1 MASTPKFSFQDLT
14 KAEIN
19 ALVREFLVRQS
30 KPPSASERL
39 LRTPHISRKPIIER
53 TGRRH
58 LLIDAIFRQFDEHER
73 TKDIYGC
80 LGYDKETDAKP
91 PTCTGDCERCQ
102 QQYRPLRWQAVKV
115 FKYESTY
122 SDKEA
127 QLLLDNL
134 IGQTRSDLDHL
145 ASQIHLYGD
154 RLMKRWQKR
163 NPAARRK
170 MLQQAMPDMAT
181 KPWFQAINDARLL
194 SLLPYDRGSLLRERP
209 AFMSAQ
215 VQTAYLLPFLDLTT
229 LSEQPEKL
237 LMLIHVRT
245 QHSVVDW
252 ILRDKKAHDVAFEQG
267 MLCAEYNPSCVVMR
281 AEGFGQLVQWQ
292 EVDSHAGHHIG
303 FPRALLAFRAQS
315 RLASFLRTMADTL
328 LAVDT
333 GDGPKGDS
341 SFIERV
347 AEASA
352 LSVVAEQMHYQRF
365 FTAPQLPGYC
375 GMSKVL
381 ELLGARY
388 EADRDELLL
397 LQTEPLYLREK
408 LARAQYTWY
417 YLRLSHADQMA
428 HLAEQILGVITKA
441 DNSRF
446 VYGLLYELVVDQWDE
461 TISEGSRTFAKEPAI
476 QLAYDLL
483 FDHNQTQIE
492 DLYDL
497 ATRSSTFQHQ
507 DNKWTMKPEYHL
519 RNDPLWWNVG
529 VLFNASFSSQSPAF
543 HVSYM
548 HDVINKA
555 SSKDRQAI
563 DQRFMDHLSDLA
575 MVTEAMTILEFDHM
589 CTRTPFN
596 HDPSTSP
603 FSGEV
608 HDSIDILRLVVKRQ
622 SWDPIDPVIISWA
635 KLERTEQLYDSMH
648 TFWSAVDDERLDHL
662 QEVLW
667 LDETRDEDPR
677 WVNCSLSRD
686 NGAEYTITRDA
697 ELNSIRTEMMKQGE
711 LAHAPHGKDQ
721 SLITSSS
728 GQHRMRNDNNQTVV
742 VGVPVQLE
750 WKHSQEE
757 DSKAQSTTVTKE
769 KPKTRR
775 DANVTDTENPVD
787 ALIPEHQSSPHTIT
801 VASGNLRLLQRMCS
815 PWLTSRE
822 TSLVKF
828 EAFVA
833 LLVDLGCTVEQHSG
847 SAVTFRRENRSV
859 VVHRPHPDSNITPIM
874 LKAIGKRVT
883 KYFGWDDAIFMAR
896 AK

>member
-1 MASTPKFSFQDLT
+1 MASTPKLSFQDLT

-30 KPPSASERL
+30 KSPSTSEKW

-73 TKDIYGC
+73 TEDVYGC
-80 LGYDKETDAKP
+80 LGYDKETDDKP

-115 FKYESTY
+115 FEYESTY

-145 ASQIHLYGD
+145 ASQINLYGD
-154 RLMKRWQKR
+154 RLLKRWQKR

-194 SLLPYDRGSLLRERP
+194 SLLQYDRGSLLRERP

-215 VQTAYLLPFLDLTT
+215 VETAYLLPFLDLTT

-267 MLCAEYNPSCVVMR
+267 MLRAEYNPSCVVMR
-281 AEGFGQLVQWQ
+281 VEGFGQLVQWQ
-292 EVDSHAGHHIG
+292 EQDSHAGHHIG
-303 FPRALLAFRAQS
+303 FPRALLAFKAQS
-315 RLASFLRTMADTL
+315 ILASFLRTMANTL

-333 GDGPKGDS
+333 GDGPRGDS
-341 SFIERV
+341 LLIERV
-347 AEASA
+347 GEASA
-352 LSVVAEQMHYQRF
+352 LSVAAEQTHYRRF
-365 FTAPQLPGYC
+365 FTAPQLPELR
-375 GMSKVL
+375 GMVKVL
-381 ELLGARY
+381 ELLATRY
-388 EADRDELLL
+388 ETDRDEVLL

-417 YLRLSHADQMA
+417 YQRLSHADQMA
-428 HLAEQILGVITKA
+428 HLAEQILGAITKA
-441 DNSRF
+441 DNSWF
-446 VYGLLYELVVDQWDE
+446 VYGQFRELVVDQWGEIPDM
-461 TISEGSRTFAKEPAI
+461 ISFAQEPAF

-507 DNKWTMKPEYHL
+507 DNKWTMKPEHHL

-543 HVSYM
+543 HVTYM
-548 HDVINKA
+548 HDIINKA

-575 MVTEAMTILEFDHM
+575 MVTEAMTILEFDYM
-589 CTRTPFN
+589 CTRTPFG
-596 HDPSTSP
+596 HAPPISS
-603 FSGEV
+603 FFKV
-608 HDSIDILRLVVKRQ
+608 YDIVDRLRHVTKRQ
-622 SWDPIDPVIISWA
+622 SWEPIDPLIIYCVEDLVECPLPLNAPTQA
-635 KLERTEQLYDSMH
+635 KLDRTQDIHSSMRH
-648 TFWSAVDDERLDHL
+648 FWSAVDDERLDHL
-662 QEVLW
+662 QDVFWSEEE
-667 LDETRDEDPR
+667 ETGHSSYGY
-677 WVNCSLSRD
+677 WMMLLSKYNKAD
-686 NGAEYTITRDA
+686 YTTARDA
-697 ELNSIRTEMMKQGE
+697 ELSSIRAEMEKQDQPSGVRKENHQRLLVE
-711 LAHAPHGKDQ
+711 L
-721 SLITSSS
+721 
-728 GQHRMRNDNNQTVV
+728 
-742 VGVPVQLE
+742 PVQLNWE
-750 WKHSQEE
+750 HSPEK
-757 DSKAQSTTVTKE
+757 DRNAQSSAATKE

-775 DANVTDTENPVD
+775 DPNVTDTETPVD
-787 ALIPEHQSSPHTIT
+787 ALIPEHQLSPHTIT

-815 PWLTSRE
+815 PRLASRE
-822 TSLVKF
+822 TSFVKF
-828 EAFVA
+828 EALVA
-833 LLVDLGCTVEQHSG
+833 LLVDLGCTIEQHSG
-847 SAVTFRRENRSV
+847 SAVTFRLENRSV
-859 VVHRPHPDSNITPIM
+859 VVHRPHPESKFSPIM

-883 KYFGWDDAIFMAR
+883 KYFGWDDATFIAR

>member
-73 TKDIYGC
+73 TEDVYGC
-80 LGYDKETDAKP
+80 LGYDKETDARS
-91 PTCTGDCERCQ
+91 PTCTGECERCQ

-115 FKYESTY
+115 FEYESTY

-127 QLLLDNL
+127 QLLLDKL
-134 IGQTRSDLDHL
+134 IGQTRSDLEHL
-145 ASQIHLYGD
+145 TSQIHHFGD

-170 MLQQAMPDMAT
+170 MLLQAMPDMAK

-194 SLLPYDRGSLLRERP
+194 SLLQYDRGSLLRERP

-215 VQTAYLLPFLDLTT
+215 IQTAYLLPFLDLTT

-245 QHSVVDW
+245 QHSVADW

-292 EVDSHAGHHIG
+292 KEDSHAGHHIG

-315 RLASFLRTMADTL
+315 RLASFLRTMTDTL

-333 GDGPKGDS
+333 GDGPRGDS
-341 SFIERV
+341 SFVERV
-347 AEASA
+347 GEASTELA
-352 LSVVAEQMHYQRF
+352 AKEQMHYQRF
-365 FTAPQLPGYC
+365 FTAPQLPENR
-375 GMSKVL
+375 GMVKVL
-381 ELLGARY
+381 ELLAARY
-388 EADRDELLL
+388 ETDRDEVLL

-417 YLRLSHADQMA
+417 YQRLSHADQMA
-428 HLAEQILGVITKA
+428 HLAEQILGAITKA
-441 DNSRF
+441 DNSCF
-446 VYGLLYELVVDQWDE
+446 VFCQFRELVVKQWDALPGMK
-461 TISEGSRTFAKEPAI
+461 SFDQEPAL

-507 DNKWTMKPEYHL
+507 DNKWTMKPEHHL

-529 VLFNASFSSQSPAF
+529 VLFNGSFSSQSSAF

-548 HDVINKA
+548 HDIIDEA

-575 MVTEAMTILEFDHM
+575 MVTEAMTILEFDYM
-589 CTRTPFN
+589 CTRTPCD
-596 HDPSTSP
+596 HAPPSRL
-603 FSGEV
+603 FSNCYEFV
-608 HDSIDILRLVVKRQ
+608 DTLRLVVKRQ
-622 SWDPIDPVIISWA
+622 SWEPIDPLIIYW
-635 KLERTEQLYDSMH
+635 
-648 TFWSAVDDERLDHL
+648 V
-662 QEVLW
+662 
-667 LDETRDEDPR
+667 EDL
-677 WVNCSLSRD
+677 VNRPLP
-686 NGAEYTITRDA
+686 
-697 ELNSIRTEMMKQGE
+697 LN
-711 LAHAPHGKDQ
+711 AP
-721 SLITSSS
+721 S
-728 GQHRMRNDNNQTVV
+728 GFD
-742 VGVPVQLE
+742 
-750 WKHSQEE
+750 
-757 DSKAQSTTVTKE
+757 
-769 KPKTRR
+769 
-775 DANVTDTENPVD
+775 
-787 ALIPEHQSSPHTIT
+787 
-801 VASGNLRLLQRMCS
+801 
-815 PWLTSRE
+815 
-822 TSLVKF
+822 
-828 EAFVA
+828 
-833 LLVDLGCTVEQHSG
+833 
-847 SAVTFRRENRSV
+847 
-859 VVHRPHPDSNITPIM
+859 
-874 LKAIGKRVT
+874 
-883 KYFGWDDAIFMAR
+883 
-896 AK
+896 

>member
-73 TKDIYGC
+73 TEDVYGC
-80 LGYDKETDAKP
+80 PGYDKETDAKP

-115 FKYESTY
+115 FEYESTY

-145 ASQIHLYGD
+145 ASQINLYGD
-154 RLMKRWQKR
+154 RLLKRWQKR
-163 NPAARRK
+163 NSAARRK

-194 SLLPYDRGSLLRERP
+194 SLLQYDRGSLLRERP

-237 LMLIHVRT
+237 LMLIHVRI
-245 QHSVVDW
+245 QHSVADW

-267 MLCAEYNPSCVVMR
+267 ILCADYNPSCVVMR

-292 EVDSHAGHHIG
+292 EEDSHAGHHIG

-315 RLASFLRTMADTL
+315 ILASFLRTMADTL
-328 LAVDT
+328 LVVDT
-333 GDGPKGDS
+333 GAGPRGDS
-341 SFIERV
+341 SFVERV
-347 AEASA
+347 GEASTQLA
-352 LSVVAEQMHYQRF
+352 AKEQMHFQRF
-365 FTAPQLPGYC
+365 FTAPQLPERY
-375 GMSKVL
+375 GMVKVL
-381 ELLGARY
+381 ELLHARY
-388 EADRDELLL
+388 ENDRDEVLL
-397 LQTEPLYLREK
+397 LQTEPVYLREK

-417 YLRLSHADQMA
+417 YQRLSHADQMA

-441 DNSRF
+441 DNSGF
-446 VYGLLYELVVDQWDE
+446 VYGQLLELILKHWDA
-461 TISEGSRTFAKEPAI
+461 IPDASMNSFAQGPAF

-507 DNKWTMKPEYHL
+507 DNKWTMKPEHHS

-529 VLFNASFSSQSPAF
+529 VLFNGSFSSQSTAF

-548 HDVINKA
+548 HDIINKA

-589 CTRTPFN
+589 CTRTPFD
-596 HDPSTSP
+596 HAPSTSA
-603 FSGEV
+603 FSSFY
-608 HDSIDILRLVVKRQ
+608 DSVDLLRLVVKRQ
-622 SWDPIDPVIISWA
+622 SWEPIDPLIIHWVEDLIYCPLPLNAPTRA
-635 KLERTEQLYDSMH
+635 KLDRTEELHWSMRH
-648 TFWSAVDDERLDHL
+648 FWSAVDDERQDHL

-667 LDETRDEDPR
+667 FDEAKLVWEDYLES
-677 WVNCSLSRD
+677 SLSSHNEAD
-686 NGAEYTITRDA
+686 YTIARDA
-697 ELNSIRTEMMKQGE
+697 ELSSIRAEMVKQ
-711 LAHAPHGKDQ
+711 D
-721 SLITSSS
+721 
-728 GQHRMRNDNNQTVV
+728 QHRVRNDTNRRTVV
-742 VGVPVQLE
+742 GMPGQME
-750 WKHSQEE
+750 WEDAQEKDRE
-757 DSKAQSTTVTKE
+757 AQSSTASKI
-769 KPKTRR
+769 KPKTRPIP
-775 DANVTDTENPVD
+775 DVADLEAAVD
-787 ALIPEHQSSPHTIT
+787 ALLLEHLAPPHTIA
-801 VASGNLRLLQRMCS
+801 VSSGNLRLLERMCLLGS
-815 PWLTSRE
+815 ASRE
-822 TSLVKF
+822 SSFVKF
-828 EAFVA
+828 EAFVGA
-833 LLVDLGCTVEQHSG
+833 LVGGGCTVQQHSG
-847 SAVTFRRENRSV
+847 SAVTFRLGNRSV
-859 VVHRPHPDSNITPIM
+859 VVHRPHPDSKISPIM
-874 LKAIGKRVT
+874 LKAIGKRIVRH
-883 KYFGWDDAIFMAR
+883 FGWDGTTFTER
-896 AK
+896 VK